1 MSKNKNQAPKKEEQ
15 KKAPKAPAA
24 APKAVEKPAEKKVE
38 KPAVKKEEKVE
49 DAQVITAAAM
59 NPETILN
66 RRSRGGLSPD
76 ATVRALDLAHRV
88 FVEERDPD
96 LQFPKETAIKVNKI
110 VAVGILCTLAD
121 HATNGEDSFAS
132 VLNTQAYPS
141 LASAAEDLGFK
152 IPDIKALP
160 AGTKEGTV
168 MLPASEVKIPKE
180 TKEQLQ
186 KENQI
191 RKGEKPELDPTK
203 IDSEEGVK
211 KALEYI
217 FTISPGKRMPD
228 LLMNAIDFM
237 KKFREHEAE
246 LAENTEEAKAKFA
259 NYNAGNWLDDVFG
272 YFKPTVFFTGIGR
285 GMASVTDIE
294 KSPVHA
300 FTIFREAIKN
310 KETGEPVLEDQE
322 IAYCVKSIMKWIC
335 NTNIESNQKAIDNL
349 DKEKNK
355 PEIEKCEAQIQK
367 YNNILAYITS
377 PSSEEIDAL
386 LDNIGSK
393 FDEGGQLTPECQ
405 KANQTFNR
413 ICKTYYG
420 KELSS
425 ADYKNLDNNIKQYGY
440 HIINLFRAP
449 GERLVDVGLINI
461 SELEERSAEEREAA
475 VKEAK
480 KAWAERKTKQ
490 KEEETKNA

>member
-1 MSKNKNQAPKKEEQ
+1 MSKNKNAAPKKEEQ
-15 KKAPKAPAA
+15 KKSPKAPTA
-24 APKAVEKPAEKKVE
+24 APKVVAKPEEKVE
-38 KPAVKKEEKVE
+38 KAAVKEEKVE
-49 DAQVITAAAM
+49 DAQIIAATAM
-59 NPETILN
+59 NPEKILTN
-66 RRSRGGLSPD
+66 RRRGGLSPD
-76 ATVRALDLAHRV
+76 ATIQALDLAHRV

-121 HATNGEDSFAS
+121 HSTNGEDSFAT

-168 MLPASEVKIPKE
+168 MLPASEVKVPEE
-180 TKEQLQ
+180 TKEQLK
-186 KENQI
+186 KEHEI
-191 RKGEKPELDPTK
+191 RNGEAPELDPTK
-203 IDSEEGVK
+203 ISSEEDVK

-217 FTISPGKRMPD
+217 FTSSNGKRLPD
-228 LLMNAIDFM
+228 LLMSATDFM

-259 NYNAGNWLDDVFG
+259 NYNAGNWLDEVFG
-272 YFKPTVFFTGIGR
+272 YFKPTVFFNGIGR
-285 GMASVTDIE
+285 GMASVADVE
-294 KSPVHA
+294 KGPIHA
-300 FTIFREAIKN
+300 FVVFRDAIKD
-310 KETGEPVLEDQE
+310 KKTGNPVLDDQE
-322 IAYCVKSIMKWIC
+322 TAYCVKSIMKWIC
-335 NTNIESNQKAIDNL
+335 NANIESNKKAIENL

-355 PEIEKCEAQIQK
+355 TEIEKCEAQIQK
-367 YNNILAYITS
+367 YNNILSYITS
-377 PSSEEIDAL
+377 PDSSSVDTM

-405 KANQTFNR
+405 KANQMFNR

-420 KELSS
+420 KQLSNT
-425 ADYKNLDNNIKQYGY
+425 DYKNLNENIKQYGY

-449 GERLVDVGLINI
+449 GEQLVDVGLINI
-461 SELEERSAEEREAA
+461 SDLEERSKEEREAA
-475 VKEAK
+475 TKEAK
-480 KAWAERKTKQ
+480 KAWAANRSKQ